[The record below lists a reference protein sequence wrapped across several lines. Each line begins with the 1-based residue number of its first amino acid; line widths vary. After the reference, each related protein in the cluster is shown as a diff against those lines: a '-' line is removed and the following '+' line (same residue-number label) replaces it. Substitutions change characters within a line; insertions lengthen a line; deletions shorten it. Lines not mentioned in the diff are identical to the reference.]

1 MQSNLNYFYST
12 LTDSLSPNSLNLAA
26 VIIAVSFLEAIAIF
40 FLLIVLLKNSGAASE
55 EAKSESNAVL
65 KSA

>member
-12 LTDSLSPNSLNLAA
+12 LTDTFSPNCLNLAA
-26 VIIAVSFLEAIAIF
+26 IIIAVSFLEAIAIF

-55 EAKSESNAVL
+55 ESKSESNAVL